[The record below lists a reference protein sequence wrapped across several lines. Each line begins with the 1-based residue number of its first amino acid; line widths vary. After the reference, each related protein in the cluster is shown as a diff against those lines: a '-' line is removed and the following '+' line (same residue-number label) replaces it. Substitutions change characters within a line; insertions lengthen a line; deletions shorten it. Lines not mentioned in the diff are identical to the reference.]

1 MIRILYTVNGM
12 RVNGMSAVIMQYI
25 SMLDCNKYKISL
37 FTDEIA
43 PQFISKLQENGVDI
57 ITSKNRRRNQIE
69 YFKELIAVLKKG
81 KFDIVHTHGNSATI
95 AVEMFAAK
103 VCGVPV
109 RIAHSHNTTCAHK
122 VLDKILRPMLYW
134 SYTHGIGCG
143 IEAGRWM
150 FGSRPHAVIK
160 NGIDLKH
167 YIFDE
172 QKRFEMR
179 KQLGIENKFVVG
191 HIGRF
196 TNQKNHEFLIDIF
209 EKYSQIDERAVLL
222 LVGDGPKED
231 EIKNLVQRKNLDD
244 KVIFF
249 GTTADTAAVYSAMD
263 AFVFP
268 SKFEGVP
275 ITLVEAQANGLHGLI
290 SDKISREVVQTS
302 LLDIFTL
309 DSKGKWVDGLRT
321 VKKER
326 SAEDSINAIACLT
339 EAGFNVDV
347 ISIELDNYYN
357 SAIIEMRSGSPKIIG
372 GAELNRYYGSNLD
385 FLKPA
390 ECAA

>member
-1 MIRILYTVNGM
+1 
-12 RVNGMSAVIMQYI
+12 MSAVIMQYI
-25 SMLDCNKYKISL
+25 SMLDRNKYKISL

-43 PQFISKLQENGVDI
+43 PQFIPKLQENGVDI

-81 KFDIVHTHGNSATI
+81 KFDIIHAHGNSATI
-95 AVEMFAAK
+95 AVELFAAK
-103 VCGVPV
+103 ICDVPV

-150 FGSRPHAVIK
+150 FGSRNHAVIK

-167 YIFDE
+167 FIFDE
-172 QKRFEMR
+172 QKRLEMR
-179 KQLGIENKFVVG
+179 MQLGIENKFVVG

-196 TNQKNHEFLIDIF
+196 TEQKNHVFLVDIF
-209 EKYSQIDERAVLL
+209 EKYSQINECAVLL
-222 LVGDGPKED
+222 LVGDGPEED
-231 EIKNLVQRKNLDD
+231 KIKQQVRRKNLDS

-249 GTTADTAAVYSAMD
+249 GTTSDTATIYSAMD
-263 AFVFP
+263 VFVFP

-275 ITLVEAQANGLHGLI
+275 LTLVEAQANGLHGLI
-290 SDKISREVVQTS
+290 SDKISREVVQTN

-309 DSKGKWVDGLRT
+309 DSKDKWVNGLRI

-326 SAEDSINAIACLT
+326 SIKESINAIVCLT
-339 EAGFNVDV
+339 EAGFSVDV
-347 ISIELDNYYN
+347 ISSELDNYYN
-357 SAIIEMRSGSPKIIG
+357 SAIIEMRSSSPKTIG
-372 GAELNRYYGSNLD
+372 GGQNLIDITDPISIFLNQQNVQLD
-385 FLKPA
+385 WGN
-390 ECAA
+390 

>member
-1 MIRILYTVNGM
+1 
-12 RVNGMSAVIMQYI
+12 MSAVIMQYI
-25 SMLDCNKYKISL
+25 SMLDRNKYKISL

-43 PQFISKLQENGVDI
+43 PQFIPRLKENGVDI

-81 KFDIVHTHGNSATI
+81 KFDIIHAHGNSATI
-95 AVEMFAAK
+95 AVELFAAK
-103 VCGVPV
+103 ICDVPV

-150 FGSRPHAVIK
+150 FGSRNHAVIK

-167 YIFDE
+167 FIFDE

-179 KQLGIENKFVVG
+179 MQLGIENKFVVG

-196 TNQKNHEFLIDIF
+196 TEQKNHMFLVDIF
-209 EKYSQIDERAVLL
+209 EKYSQINKCAVLL
-222 LVGDGPKED
+222 LVGDGPEED
-231 EIKNLVQRKNLDD
+231 KIKQQVRRKNLDS

-249 GTTADTAAVYSAMD
+249 GTTSDTATIYSAMD
-263 AFVFP
+263 VFVFP

-275 ITLVEAQANGLHGLI
+275 LTLVEAQANGLHGLI
-290 SDKISREVVQTS
+290 SDKISREVVQTN

-309 DSKGKWVDGLRT
+309 DSKDKWVNGLRK

-326 SAEDSINAIACLT
+326 SVKESINAVVCLT
-339 EAGFNVDV
+339 EAGFSVDV
-347 ISIELDNYYN
+347 ISSELDNYYN
-357 SAIIEMRSGSPKIIG
+357 SAIIEMRSGSPTIIG
-372 GAELNRYYGSNLD
+372 GGRT
-385 FLKPA
+385 
-390 ECAA
+390 